1 VLPILGIFSILSN
14 AQPCTPQ
21 GNQTSFGNND
31 TWIGY
36 VYDNQNFTSYRGYVT
51 EGSPGNPNF
60 NQQFGGDNV
69 NYPTNGCSVNT
80 NTFSVRYKLRK
91 NFSPGGYQFT
101 VGGDDGFRLSL
112 DGGSTWVINRWQD
125 QAFAQAS
132 YSVWLSGPV
141 DMVLEYYEN
150 GGQNRIQFTVASTC
164 MGSEDPSA
172 YGNNDTWRGYV
183 YDGTNFDGYKGMVM
197 KGAPGNMSF
206 DENFGGDNVF
216 YNTSACSVQ
225 TETFSV
231 RYRLRKNF
239 PDGNY
244 VFTVGGDDGYR
255 LSLDGGNTWVINSW
269 WDQSYNTQTYTAN
282 LSGMHELVL
291 EYYENGGGNRISV
304 SVQSNII
311 LPIKLLQF
319 SAIPVAGQVRLEWE
333 LSRDSD
339 PSEFIVER
347 SNDGRQFAPYLEV
360 GARQGTTRNDRIWF
374 QATDN
379 DPFSTRTYYR
389 LAMRDLQQKLSYSS
403 VLRVE
408 NTADAS
414 GHWRLYPTLLTGD
427 FINLIIPPGK
437 QVQEWKLYDMNGR
450 LMSQGRT
457 GTGIQGQVLA
467 IKPFVSRPPCGIY
480 LLQVMD
486 KNGETHTLRFGVQ

>member
-1 VLPILGIFSILSN
+1 
-14 AQPCTPQ
+14 
-21 GNQTSFGNND
+21 
-31 TWIGY
+31 
-36 VYDNQNFTSYRGYVT
+36 
-51 EGSPGNPNF
+51 
-60 NQQFGGDNV
+60 
-69 NYPTNGCSVNT
+69 
-80 NTFSVRYKLRK
+80 
-91 NFSPGGYQFT
+91 
-101 VGGDDGFRLSL
+101 
-112 DGGSTWVINRWQD
+112 
-125 QAFAQAS
+125 
-132 YSVWLSGPV
+132 
-141 DMVLEYYEN
+141 
-150 GGQNRIQFTVASTC
+150 
-164 MGSEDPSA
+164 
-172 YGNNDTWRGYV
+172 
-183 YDGTNFDGYKGMVM
+183 
-197 KGAPGNMSF
+197 
-206 DENFGGDNVF
+206 
-216 YNTSACSVQ
+216 
-225 TETFSV
+225 
-231 RYRLRKNF
+231 
-239 PDGNY
+239 
-244 VFTVGGDDGYR
+244 
-255 LSLDGGNTWVINSW
+255 
-269 WDQSYNTQTYTAN
+269 
-282 LSGMHELVL
+282 
-291 EYYENGGGNRISV
+291 
-304 SVQSNII
+304 VQSNII

>member
-1 VLPILGIFSILSN
+1 MLGILSIFSQ
-14 AQPCTPQ
+14 AQPCTPL
-21 GNQTSFGNND
+21 GNQTSYGSND
-31 TWIGY
+31 TWLGY
-36 VYDNQNFTSYRGYVT
+36 VYDNMNFTSYQGYVT

-69 NYPTNGCSVNT
+69 NYPTNGCAVNT

-125 QAFAQAS
+125 QAFVQGS

-150 GGQNRIQFTVASTC
+150 GGQNRIQFTVATTC
-164 MGSEDPSA
+164 MGPEDPSA

-183 YDGTNFDGYKGMVM
+183 YDGTNFDGYMGMVT
-197 KGAPGNMSF
+197 KGSPGNMSF
-206 DENFGGDNVF
+206 DEDFGGDNVF

-255 LSLDGGNTWVINSW
+255 LSLDGGNTWVIDRW
-269 WDQSYNTQTYTAN
+269 WDQAYNSQSYTTNI
-282 LSGMHELVL
+282 SGMHELVL
-291 EYYENGGGNRISV
+291 EYYENGGGNRISI
-304 SVQSNII
+304 SVQSNVI
-311 LPIKLLQF
+311 LPIRLLQF
-319 SAIPVAGQVRLEWE
+319 SASPAGDQVKLEWE

-339 PSEFIVER
+339 PETIVLER
-347 SNDGRQFAPYLEV
+347 SQDGRGFSSLLEMD
-360 GARQGTTRNDRIWF
+360 ARQGVPGNDRIRF
-374 QATDN
+374 QATDT
-379 DPFSTRTYYR
+379 DPHSPRTYYR
-389 LAMRDLQQKLSYSS
+389 LAMHDREQKLSYSS
-403 VLRVE
+403 VLKVE
-408 NTADAS
+408 KTGEFAAAWS
-414 GHWRLYPTLLTGD
+414 LYPGIMNSD
-427 FINLIIPPGK
+427 FINLKVPAGR
-437 QVQEWKLYDMNGR
+437 QAAGWKVFDMNGR
-450 LMSQGRT
+450 LLSQGKP
-457 GTGIQGQVLA
+457 GHSLQGQVLA
-467 IKPFVSRPPCGIY
+467 IRPFTSRPLSGIY
-480 LLQVMD
+480 LLQITD
-486 KNGETHTLRFGVQ
+486 QNGYTQTLRFGVQ